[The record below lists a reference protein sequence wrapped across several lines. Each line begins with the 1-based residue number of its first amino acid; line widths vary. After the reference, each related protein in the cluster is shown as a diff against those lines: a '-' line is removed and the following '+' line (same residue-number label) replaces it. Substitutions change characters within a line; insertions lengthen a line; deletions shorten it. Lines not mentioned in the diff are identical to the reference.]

1 VTYPDE
7 ALAFHDDAFGVVE
20 VVDLFDRSHV
30 VVRVVSPIYAV
41 DALAIWTVRAS
52 SMTPLTPAAW
62 DLVGALV
69 KGEIS

>member
-41 DALAIWTVRAS
+41 DALAIWTVRVRDL
-52 SMTPLTPAAW
+52 TPLTPAAW
-62 DLVGALV
+62 DMARALV
-69 KGEIS
+69 AGEIS